1 MAPGTGTP
9 EIGGFSTREVQAMI
23 RLLEGV
29 DLVGADVVE
38 VAPPFDVG
46 GITALAGATVMF
58 EVMCVMAKHIAGKR
72 SAKRSR

>member
-1 MAPGTGTP
+1 
-9 EIGGFSTREVQAMI
+9 
-23 RLLEGV
+23 
-29 DLVGADVVE
+29 VGADIVE

-72 SAKRSR
+72 SRSDHAEVRHLTPLTLE